1 MYIKYISL
9 RQLRQL
15 NKQKPMRLKFLI
27 AFLFIGFYAFNLSAQ
42 NISTED
48 LSKIKVSQLSDN
60 QILEISK
67 RFEASGMSEDQAI
80 QLLQER
86 GMDPTEATLLKE
98 KMAELKMSGRSATP
112 PPSTS
117 EKPDISYSRDTTY
130 APTNEHI
137 KKVSLVY
144 GSDFFSNPNL
154 KFEPDIRIATPKN
167 YVLGPDDEVNVI
179 LTGMNESSVKSKI
192 TPEGNLR
199 IPYVGLIYLNG
210 FTIEQATAQIKAK
223 MQQVYPALANG
234 QTKLTVSLG
243 TVRSIRITIIG
254 EVVQPG
260 TYTLSSLSSLF
271 NALYLSGG
279 PTESGSLRNIE
290 VIRGGQVIETVDF
303 YSFLQ
308 KGFLDSN
315 IRLEDQDVI
324 RIPVYTNRVS
334 IDGEV
339 KRPGLYELKTNETLA
354 NLIMY
359 AGGFSDRA
367 YKGIAKLTQIDD
379 KERSVKD
386 IPSDLFE
393 RYVLKNADSIY
404 FGSILERYT
413 NRVVIEGAVY
423 RPGVFELTAG
433 LSLKELINKAE
444 GLREDAFLTNGYI
457 KRTSPDLEKEM
468 LSFNLQEVMAGIVN
482 DIYLMREDSVVIFS
496 KQDLKDKTAITIGGH
511 VRNPGIFLYREGMS
525 IGDVIAMAHGFKNDA
540 ASHRVEV
547 SRLLR
552 NTTDEVSNQLVDV
565 ITLDLDSNQFA
576 ASSNFMIQPLDYI
589 YVPRLVNY
597 RNLGN
602 VKIRGEVLFPGD
614 YAQQRRDE
622 TGLEYI
628 QRAGGVTPI
637 GSLKN
642 AQIFRKGVR
651 VNIDFTDMKSKQ
663 NKSAMILMPGDSI
676 FIPQDMPFVEV
687 AGAVNNPQLIN
698 YKSRNFM
705 YYVDGA
711 GGTTE
716 NARLKGAYVQYANG
730 INQPVKKFLFFRN
743 YPEITPGSK
752 IIVPQ
757 KGPAKIRLGFGEIS
771 AITSSLAAVVTMV
784 ALFVK

>member
-1 MYIKYISL
+1 
-9 RQLRQL
+9 
-15 NKQKPMRLKFLI
+15 MRLKFLI
-27 AFLFIGFYAFNLSAQ
+27 IFLFIGFYALNLSAQ

-60 QILEISK
+60 QVLEISK
-67 RFEASGMSEDQAI
+67 RFESSGISEDQAI

-86 GMDPTEATLLKE
+86 GMDPAEAELLKQ
-98 KMAELKMSGRSATP
+98 KMAELKMSGKSANPT
-112 PPSTS
+112 PSTP

-137 KKVSLVY
+137 KKKSLVY
-144 GSDFFSNPNL
+144 GSDFFSNPIL

-192 TPEGNLR
+192 TPDGNLR

-210 FTIEQATAQIKAK
+210 FTIEQATAQIKSR
-223 MQQVYPALANG
+223 MQQVYPALASG
-234 QTKLTVSLG
+234 QTKLSINLG

-260 TYTLSSLSSLF
+260 TYTISSLSSLF

-279 PTESGSLRNIE
+279 PTDNGSLRNIE
-290 VIRGGQVIETVDF
+290 VIRGDKVIETVDF

-308 KGFLDSN
+308 RGYLDAN

-324 RIPVYTNRVS
+324 RIPVYTKRVS
-334 IDGEV
+334 VDGEI
-339 KRPGLYELKTNETLA
+339 KRPGLYELKDGETLA
-354 NLIMY
+354 DLINY
-359 AGGFSDRA
+359 VGGFSDKA
-367 YKGIAKLTQIDD
+367 YKGMAKLTQIDD

-386 IPSDLFE
+386 ISSDLFD
-393 RYVLKNADSIY
+393 RYVLKNADSVY
-404 FGSILERYT
+404 FGSILDRYT

-423 RPGVFELTAG
+423 RPGVFELTPK
-433 LSLKELINKAE
+433 LSLKELIAKAD
-444 GLREDAFLTNGYI
+444 GLREDAFLTNGFI
-457 KRTSPDLEKEM
+457 KRTLPDLEKEM
-468 LSFNLQEVMAGIVN
+468 ISFNLQQVMAGTAQ
-482 DIYLMREDSVVIFS
+482 DISLMREDSVVIYS

-511 VRNPGIFLYREGMS
+511 VRNPGIFLYREGMT
-525 IGDVIAMAHGFKNDA
+525 IGDVIAMAHGFNNDA
-540 ASHRVEV
+540 ASHRVEL

-552 NTTDEVSNQLVDV
+552 NTSDEVSNQLVDV
-565 ITLDLDSNQFA
+565 ITLDLDSNQFVQ
-576 ASSNFMIQPLDYI
+576 SSNFPVEPLDYI

-597 RNLGN
+597 RSLGS

-614 YAQQRRDE
+614 YVQQRRDE

-628 QRAGGVTPI
+628 QRAGGVTPV
-637 GSLKN
+637 GSLTN
-642 AQIFRKGVR
+642 AQIFRKGIR
-651 VNIDFTDMKSKQ
+651 VNIDFTGIKSKQ

-687 AGAVNNPQLIN
+687 AGAVNNPQLLN

-705 YYVDGA
+705 HYVDGA
-711 GGTTE
+711 GGITE

-730 INQPVKKFLFFRN
+730 TNQPVKKFLFFRN
-743 YPEITPGSK
+743 YPNIAPGSK

-771 AITSSLAAVVTMV
+771 ALTSSLAAIVTMV

>member
-1 MYIKYISL
+1 MDIKYISL
-9 RQLRQL
+9 SQLRQF
-15 NKQKPMRLKFLI
+15 NKQKSMRLKLLI
-27 AFLFIGFYAFNLSAQ
+27 AFLFIGFYALNLSAQ
-42 NISTED
+42 TISTGD
-48 LSKIKVSQLSDN
+48 LSQIKVSQLSDN

-67 RFEASGMSEDQAI
+67 RFESSGISEDQAI

-86 GMDPTEATLLKE
+86 GMDLAEAEALKQR
-98 KMAELKMSGRSATP
+98 MAELKMSGKSVSL

-117 EKPDISYSRDTTY
+117 EKQDVSYSRDTTY

-137 KKVSLVY
+137 QKKSLVY

-179 LTGMNESSVKSKI
+179 LTGLNESSIKSKI
-192 TPEGNLR
+192 TPDGNLR

-210 FTIEQATAQIKAK
+210 YTIEQATAQIKSR
-223 MQQVYPALANG
+223 MQQVYPALASG
-234 QTKLTVSLG
+234 QTKLSVNLG
-243 TVRSIRITIIG
+243 TVRSIRVTIIG

-260 TYTLSSLSSLF
+260 TYTISSLSSLF

-279 PTESGSLRNIE
+279 PTDNGSLRNIE
-290 VIRGGQVIETVDF
+290 VIRGNKVIETVDF

-308 KGFLDSN
+308 RGYLDAN

-324 RIPVYTNRVS
+324 RIPVYNKRVS
-334 IDGEV
+334 VDGEV
-339 KRPGLYELKTNETLA
+339 KRPGLYELKNAETLA
-354 NLIMY
+354 ELISY
-359 AGGFSDRA
+359 AGGFSDKA

-379 KERSVKD
+379 KERSIRD
-386 IPSDLFE
+386 ISSDLFD
-393 RYVLKNADSIY
+393 RYVLKNADSVY
-404 FGSILERYT
+404 FGSILDRYT

-423 RPGVFELTAG
+423 RPGVFELTPNF
-433 LSLKELINKAE
+433 SLKELIAKAD
-444 GLREDAFLTNGYI
+444 GLRDDAFMTNGYI
-457 KRTSPDLEKEM
+457 KRTLPDLEKEM
-468 LSFNLQEVMAGIVN
+468 ISFNLQLVMAGTAR
-482 DIYLMREDSVVIFS
+482 DIPLMREDSVMIYS
-496 KQDLKDKTAITIGGH
+496 KQDLKDKTSITIGGH
-511 VRNPGIFLYREGMS
+511 VRNPGIFLYREGMT
-525 IGDVIAMAHGFKNDA
+525 IGDVIAMAHGFSNDA
-540 ASHRVEV
+540 ASHRVEL

-552 NTTDEVSNQLVDV
+552 NTSDQVSNQIVDV

-576 ASSNFMIQPLDYI
+576 QSGDFLVEPLDYI

-597 RNLGN
+597 RSLGS

-637 GSLKN
+637 GSLEN
-642 AQIFRKGVR
+642 AQIYRKGVR
-651 VNIDFTDMKSKQ
+651 VNIDFTNLKSKQ
-663 NKSAMILMPGDSI
+663 NKTAMILMPGDSI

-687 AGAVNNPQLIN
+687 TGAVNNPQLLSF
-698 YKSRNFM
+698 KSRSFM
-705 YYVDGA
+705 HYVNGA
-711 GGTTE
+711 GGVTE
-716 NARLKGAYVQYANG
+716 SARLKGAYVQYANG
-730 INQPVKKFLFFRN
+730 TNRPVKKVLFFRS

-771 AITSSLAAVVTMV
+771 ALTSSLAAIVTMV

>member
-1 MYIKYISL
+1 MDIKYISL
-9 RQLRQL
+9 YLLRQF
-15 NKQKPMRLKFLI
+15 NKQKSMRLKFLI
-27 AFLFIGFYAFNLSAQ
+27 AFLFIGFYALNLSAQ

-48 LSKIKVSQLSDN
+48 LSQIKVSQLSDN

-67 RFEASGMSEDQAI
+67 RFESSGISEDQAI

-86 GMDPTEATLLKE
+86 GMDPTEAEALKQR
-98 KMAELKMSGRSATP
+98 MAELKMSGKSASL
-112 PPSTS
+112 PPSTA

-137 KKVSLVY
+137 QKKSLVY

-179 LTGMNESSVKSKI
+179 LTGLNESSVKSKI
-192 TPEGNLR
+192 TPDGNLR

-210 FTIEQATAQIKAK
+210 FTIEQATAQIKSR

-234 QTKLTVSLG
+234 QTKLSVNLG
-243 TVRSIRITIIG
+243 TVRSIRVTIIG

-279 PTESGSLRNIE
+279 PTNNGSLRNIE
-290 VIRGGQVIETVDF
+290 VIRGDKVIETVDF

-308 KGFLDSN
+308 RGYLDAN

-324 RIPVYTNRVS
+324 RIPVYTKRVS
-334 IDGEV
+334 VDGEV
-339 KRPGLYELKTNETLA
+339 KRPGLYELKDGETLA
-354 NLIMY
+354 DLIKY
-359 AGGFSDRA
+359 VGGFSDKA

-386 IPSDLFE
+386 ISSDLFD
-393 RYVLKNADSIY
+393 RYVLKNADSVY
-404 FGSILERYT
+404 FGSVLDRYT

-423 RPGVFELTAG
+423 RPGVFELTPS
-433 LSLKELINKAE
+433 LSLKELIAKAD
-444 GLREDAFLTNGYI
+444 GLRDDAFMTNGYI
-457 KRTSPDLEKEM
+457 KRTLPDLEKEM
-468 LSFNLQEVMAGIVN
+468 ISFNIQQLMAGTAQ
-482 DIYLMREDSVVIFS
+482 DISLMREDSVMIYS
-496 KQDLKDKTAITIGGH
+496 KQDLKDKTSITIGGH
-511 VRNPGIFLYREGMS
+511 VRNPGAFLYREGMT
-525 IGDVIAMAHGFKNDA
+525 IGDVIAMAHGFSNDA
-540 ASHRVEV
+540 ASHRVEL

-552 NTTDEVSNQLVDV
+552 NTSDQVSNQIVDV
-565 ITLDLDSNQFA
+565 ITLDLDSNQYA
-576 ASSNFMIQPLDYI
+576 QSSDFLVEPLDYI

-597 RNLGN
+597 RSLGN

-628 QRAGGVTPI
+628 QRAGGVTPV
-637 GSLKN
+637 GSLEN
-642 AQIFRKGVR
+642 AQIYRKGVR
-651 VNIDFTDMKSKQ
+651 VNIDFTNLKSKQ
-663 NKSAMILMPGDSI
+663 NKTAMILMPGDSI
-676 FIPQDMPFVEV
+676 FIPQDMPFVQV
-687 AGAVNNPQLIN
+687 AGALNKPQLIS
-698 YKSRNFM
+698 YKSRSFM
-705 YYVDGA
+705 HYVNGA
-711 GGTTE
+711 GGVTE

-730 INQPVKKFLFFRN
+730 TNQPVKKFLFFRN
-743 YPEITPGSK
+743 YPEVSPGSK
-752 IIVPQ
+752 IVVPQ

-771 AITSSLAAVVTMV
+771 ALTSSLAAIVTMV